1 MHPLRGSCFKFFSV
15 APSVRLVGGS
25 GSHEGRV
32 EILLHGE
39 WGTVCDDDWDL
50 IDANVVCKQL
60 GYSNGASAI
69 HGSAQF
75 GQGTGIIWFDNVK
88 CTGSEAHLYDC
99 PNDGVGIHNCDHS
112 KDAGVT
118 CKFNNDINILYTV
131 KNFRLLQ
138 PYLGHLSCI
147 PFLCVTCTVQEVLT
161 I

>member
-39 WGTVCDDDWDL
+39 WGTVCDDHWDL
-50 IDANVVCKQL
+50 TDANVVCKQL
-60 GYSNGASAI
+60 GYSNGASAA

-75 GQGTGIIWFDNVK
+75 GQGSGIIWFDDVE

-99 PNDGVGIHNCDHS
+99 LNDGVGIHNCDHS

-118 CKFNNDINILYTV
+118 CECNVMMISTLPIVYIEN
-131 KNFRLLQ
+131 KNFEVSKKVTVNLL
-138 PYLGHLSCI
+138 
-147 PFLCVTCTVQEVLT
+147 
-161 I
+161 